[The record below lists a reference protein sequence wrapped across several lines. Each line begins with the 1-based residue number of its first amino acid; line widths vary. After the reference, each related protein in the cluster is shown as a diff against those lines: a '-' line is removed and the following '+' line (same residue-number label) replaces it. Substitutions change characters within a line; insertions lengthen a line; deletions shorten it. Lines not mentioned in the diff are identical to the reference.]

1 MKKLPE
7 DTETLIHSG
16 WLLLIS
22 LALAMTLIS
31 CEPQPEPP
39 KTPTPEV
46 SEAARTALVDWLECE
61 ECSEN
66 QLKGVLEYSELL
78 QPMLVSSL
86 RHGAAPTS
94 KALYR
99 HQLEQ
104 RYDKLVAYSQ
114 DHPNAKPTLDKKAFV
129 ELYLGNFDAQ
139 YRSRAAEALGAIGGD
154 TAREALQQALGEK
167 QREDVMQ
174 SIKTSLEGLR

>member
-7 DTETLIHSG
+7 DTEALIHSG

-22 LALAMTLIS
+22 LALAMTLVA
-31 CEPQPEPP
+31 CEPQPESPD
-39 KTPTPEV
+39 TPTPEV

-61 ECSEN
+61 ECEEN
-66 QLKGVLEYSELL
+66 QLKAVLEHSELL
-78 QPMLVSSL
+78 QPMLVSTL
-86 RHGAAPTS
+86 KQGAAPAS
-94 KALYR
+94 RALYR

-104 RYDKLVAYSQ
+104 RYDELMAYSQ
-114 DHPNAKPTLDKKAFV
+114 DHPNARPTLEKQAFV

-139 YRSRAAEALGAIGGD
+139 YRSRAAEALGAMGGD
-154 TAREALQQALGEK
+154 TARKALQQAMDEK

-174 SIKTSLEGLR
+174 TIKSSLEAMR